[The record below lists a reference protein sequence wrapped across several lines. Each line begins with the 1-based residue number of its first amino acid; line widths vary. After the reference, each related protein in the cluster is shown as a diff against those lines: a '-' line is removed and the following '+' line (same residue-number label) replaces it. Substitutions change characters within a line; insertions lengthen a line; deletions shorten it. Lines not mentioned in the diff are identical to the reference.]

1 MIPSHFQMSSSHFRI
16 YIVVKDSEQVG
27 VVGLKIGRE
36 YKTAGG
42 GRQSQKSMTVALS
55 VNIILL

>member
-1 MIPSHFQMSSSHFRI
+1 MSSSHFRI